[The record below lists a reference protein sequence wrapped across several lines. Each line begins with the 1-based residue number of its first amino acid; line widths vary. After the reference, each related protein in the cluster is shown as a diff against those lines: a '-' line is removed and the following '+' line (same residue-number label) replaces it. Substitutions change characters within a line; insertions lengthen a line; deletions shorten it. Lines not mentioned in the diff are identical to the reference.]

1 MMQTRGDRGRKRF
14 RVIAYAGFC
23 LLVAAIGWT
32 SVVLIGPSVEA
43 GRASASGAA
52 SASAALDSRTPAAT
66 PTPIPTPVPTPGTT
80 PLPVAEATPA
90 ASPTKAP
97 FDMDIYRPGT
107 FVSQMNRDYCMAGA
121 VQNMINI
128 IGPGIDVTTAKQQAI
143 GNLIVSLTT
152 RQDSLNGGFGP
163 GGWALTMPQLGAGKY
178 ELVVDQS
185 FDKAMLDAALALAR
199 TSRPVGLL
207 SWWGAHSWVM
217 TGFRAD
223 ADPLLFPDDFKLSG
237 AYIVDPFYPRV
248 SKIWGQTLGPD
259 TFRNMADMAHN
270 YIGWKRPE
278 GRYPGRDGK
287 WLLVIPVES

>member
-128 IGPGIDVTTAKQQAI
+128 IGPGIDLTTAKQQAI

-152 RQDSLNGGFGP
+152 RQDS
-163 GGWALTMPQLGAGKY
+163 
-178 ELVVDQS
+178 
-185 FDKAMLDAALALAR
+185 
-199 TSRPVGLL
+199 
-207 SWWGAHSWVM
+207 
-217 TGFRAD
+217 
-223 ADPLLFPDDFKLSG
+223 
-237 AYIVDPFYPRV
+237 
-248 SKIWGQTLGPD
+248 
-259 TFRNMADMAHN
+259 
-270 YIGWKRPE
+270 
-278 GRYPGRDGK
+278 
-287 WLLVIPVES
+287 